1 MNGGGTAVDIGILA
15 RDWDVLEAS
24 TSNGW
29 KYSCVQGDTTRT
41 ITQLDVAMDGL
52 AAARARGRNGGRKP
66 VMTLSKTSTAK
77 SMYAAGTAVSEIA
90 SILGVSRPT
99 IYRVLDR

>member
-1 MNGGGTAVDIGILA
+1 MSDLDELGANLQDLEQSVNTPTPNSKLFFTMIAA
-15 RDWDVLEAS
+15 FAEFEREVLRS
-24 TSNGW
+24 
-29 KYSCVQGDTTRT
+29 RT
-41 ITQLDVAMDGL
+41 MDGL